1 MLEDIIYL
9 MEGFIKMVESQLSSN
24 YISKDRL
31 ETLVDGIFAIAMTLL
46 VFDLPIPHFNN
57 PLTNIAFQNSVYSLL
72 PVFVSLVLS
81 FILLAV
87 FWSIHRRIFIQIR
100 VTNSILLWIT
110 IIWLLFIVLV
120 PFTSILDGMYGPE
133 FILARVIFNVNMIGI
148 ALFLFLNC
156 YYVSRSDLIYEKA
169 DRTKLKSS
177 ERSSLLFIV
186 IAVIALLIS
195 FIAAQWSLIYL
206 LIIPLE
212 LLIDRL

>member
-1 MLEDIIYL
+1 
-9 MEGFIKMVESQLSSN
+9 
-24 YISKDRL
+24 
-31 ETLVDGIFAIAMTLL
+31 
-46 VFDLPIPHFNN
+46 
-57 PLTNIAFQNSVYSLL
+57 
-72 PVFVSLVLS
+72 
-81 FILLAV
+81 
-87 FWSIHRRIFIQIR
+87 
-100 VTNSILLWIT
+100 
-110 IIWLLFIVLV
+110 
-120 PFTSILDGMYGPE
+120 MYGPE

-195 FIAAQWSLIYL
+195 FVTAQWSLIYL

>member
-1 MLEDIIYL
+1 MI
-9 MEGFIKMVESQLSSN
+9 ESKVSSK

-46 VFDLPIPHFNN
+46 VFDLPIPHFN
-57 PLTNIAFQNSVYSLL
+57 PLTNIAFQNTLYNLI
-72 PVFVSLVLS
+72 PVFISLVLS

-100 VTNSILLWIT
+100 VTNSILLWIN

-120 PFTSILDGMYGPE
+120 PFTSILDGMYGQE
-133 FILARVIFNVNMIGI
+133 FILARFIFNFNMIGI

-169 DRTKLKSS
+169 DHDKLKSS
-177 ERSSLLFIV
+177 ERTSLLFIV
-186 IAVIALLIS
+186 IALIALLLS
-195 FIAAQWSLIYL
+195 PLTAQWSLIYL

-212 LLIDRL
+212 LLIDKL